1 MKNTLL
7 QIMQDPEFP
16 EGQAWQRRHF
26 SPNEIILH
34 EGDEDRMMYLVER
47 GCLRVSGRVELEDK
61 RHIQPGLADLRAG
74 DLFGELT
81 LFETHPR
88 TASVTAIDDG
98 ILVEINCEQL
108 SDYLEHR
115 PELGYKLMKT
125 MFRLL
130 IERLSRANERV
141 EQLFAWGLK
150 MHGIDKHL

>member
-1 MKNTLL
+1 MRNTLI

-16 EGQAWQRRHF
+16 EGQAWRRRRF
-26 SPNEIILH
+26 NANEVILH
-34 EGDEDRMMYLVER
+34 EGDEDRTMYLIER
-47 GCLRVSGRVELEDK
+47 GRLRVSGRVELEEK
-61 RHIQPGLADLRAG
+61 RHIQPGLADLRDG

-98 ILVEINCEQL
+98 ILVEIDCEQL
-108 SDYLEHR
+108 SNYLEHH
-115 PELGYKLMKT
+115 PELGYKLLKT

-130 IERLSRANERV
+130 IERLSRANQRV